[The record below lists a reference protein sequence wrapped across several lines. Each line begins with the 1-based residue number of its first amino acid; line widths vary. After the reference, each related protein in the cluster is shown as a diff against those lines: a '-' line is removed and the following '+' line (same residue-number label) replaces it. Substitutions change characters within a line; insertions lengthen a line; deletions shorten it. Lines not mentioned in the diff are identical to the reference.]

1 MLLRKR
7 LRSKASKRAGAML
20 VLVAVTLVIFIVA
33 LVFSIDIAYMQ
44 LVRSQL
50 RAAADAAAKAGAIK
64 LSMAQ
69 DDQAAIQA
77 AIDIAAENIVAG
89 EGMKLA
95 ASDIEVGH
103 SSQQGNGAWNFV
115 PGGEPFNA
123 IRVNAERTAGSTAG
137 PVQLLVGGLLG
148 RQTFEPRHV
157 AMASQ
162 IDQDVALVLDRSGS
176 MAWDLSGTEWSYPSP
191 LSYPAAYCK
200 PPHAT
205 LSRWAAAAAAVE
217 AFIAAIEK
225 TSPIEHLSIV
235 SFSSDYESCSMDVQA
250 ATTDSRLTLD
260 YSKARAAMNKLSS
273 NPIPGGTNIGAG
285 IDEATKELTGN
296 KARKFAQK
304 TIIVMTDGH
313 WTDGSNP
320 VEAAQR
326 AADEGIKVHSITFS
340 TDADVALMKE
350 VARVGRGKHFHAPD
364 AETLKEIYQ
373 EIAYTLQIIL
383 TE

>member
-1 MLLRKR
+1 MLLRKN
-7 LRSKASKRAGAML
+7 LRPRGLKRTGAML

-50 RAAADAAAKAGAIK
+50 RAAADAAAKAGAIT

-77 AIDIAAENIVAG
+77 AIDVAAANIVAG

-95 ASDIEVGH
+95 AADIEVGH
-103 SSQQGNGAWNFV
+103 SSQQGDGAWNFV

-123 IRVNAERTAGSTAG
+123 IRVNAERTEGSTAG
-137 PVQLLVGGLLG
+137 PVQLLVGRLLG

-176 MAWDLSGTEWSYPSP
+176 MAWDLSGEEWSYPGKSK
-191 LSYPAAYCK
+191 YPKAYCE
-200 PPHAT
+200 PPQP
-205 LSRWAAAAAAVE
+205 LSRWAAAADAVE
-217 AFIAAIEK
+217 AFIAAIET
-225 TSPIEHLSIV
+225 TSPIEHLAIV
-235 SFSSDYESCSMDVQA
+235 SFSSDYVACSMNVKA
-250 ATTDSRLTLD
+250 ASTNSQLSLD
-260 YSKARAAMNKLSS
+260 YSKARSAMSNLSS

-285 IDEATKELTGN
+285 IDEGVKALTSSN
-296 KARKFAQK
+296 ARKFAHK
-304 TIIVMTDGH
+304 TMIVMTDGH

-320 VEAAQR
+320 IEAAQR
-326 AADEGIKVHSITFS
+326 AADAGIKVHAITFS
-340 TDADVALMKE
+340 TDADIALMKQ
-350 VARVGRGKHFHAPD
+350 VAQIGRGKHFHAPD
-364 AETLKEIYQ
+364 AQTLKEIYE